1 MPFFL
6 LKSTHHNNK
15 IVSLKFL
22 KLLSVKQIYFFLFW
36 TKRTIFILQKDL
48 VKHTKGRHQNH
59 RIGIAQNQSVMISYI
74 LCSSYASFKCFEQ
87 KVQHPVLLA
96 WILPIKLK
104 KKTTTGQTIEKK
116 TMLVFNTTNV
126 IFSWDFRR
134 VFSLRIS
141 TNLNFPNCHK
151 VLIHKVLLYL
161 CIGRL

>member
-48 VKHTKGRHQNH
+48 VKSTKGRHQNH

-104 KKTTTGQTIEKK
+104 KNNNRSNNRKE
-116 TMLVFNTTNV
+116 NNV
-126 IFSWDFRR
+126 SFQYDKCDLF
-134 VFSLRIS
+134 LR
-141 TNLNFPNCHK
+141 F
-151 VLIHKVLLYL
+151 
-161 CIGRL
+161 

>member
-48 VKHTKGRHQNH
+48 VKSTKGRHQNH

-74 LCSSYASFKCFEQ
+74 SYPHMFLSIGT
-87 KVQHPVLLA
+87 KVQHPILLA

-104 KKTTTGQTIEKK
+104 NNRSNNRKE
-116 TMLVFNTTNV
+116 NNAH
-126 IFSWDFRR
+126 FSIRQMWYDL
-134 VFSLRIS
+134 FS
-141 TNLNFPNCHK
+141 NF
-151 VLIHKVLLYL
+151 
-161 CIGRL
+161 

>member
-48 VKHTKGRHQNH
+48 VKNTKGRHQNH

-74 LCSSYASFKCFEQ
+74 LYALIYMLLSIWT
-87 KVQHPVLLA
+87 KVQHP
-96 WILPIKLK
+96 ILVKLEYCQSNW
-104 KKTTTGQTIEKK
+104 KTRGQTIGKK
-116 TMLVFNTTNV
+116 TMLGFNTTNV
-126 IFSWDFRR
+126 IVSWIFESY
-134 VFSLRIS
+134 FFLYFKL
-141 TNLNFPNCHK
+141 TNFWSATI
-151 VLIHKVLLYL
+151 LIHKVLLYL
-161 CIGRL
+161 CISM

>member
-48 VKHTKGRHQNH
+48 VKSTKGRHQNH

-87 KVQHPVLLA
+87 KVQHPVLLT

-104 KKTTTGQTIEKK
+104 KKNNNRSNNRQENIVSFQYDKCD
-116 TMLVFNTTNV
+116 LF
-126 IFSWDFRR
+126 
-134 VFSLRIS
+134 LR
-141 TNLNFPNCHK
+141 F
-151 VLIHKVLLYL
+151 
-161 CIGRL
+161 